1 MPKAVT
7 SKSNPRRNAKLR
19 KLAVNLRHGRKR
31 WDTLQKDWTA
41 NTMRMA
47 RWMGEARKE
56 FASNNAFSVWLRD
69 NKIGYSN
76 DERMALIEFSNRDSE
91 EIRKFLESAK
101 SRSLR
106 RLLDNLRSDE
116 RSPSS
121 YATKTFHL
129 HHPPVQTTDL
139 PPYRLE

>member
-76 DERMALIEFSNRDSE
+76 DERMALIEFSNRDSDLLAGSSSQC
-91 EIRKFLESAK
+91 RDASDRRGWTRMHLSPGASCVQ
-101 SRSLR
+101 SRLCR
-106 RLLDNLRSDE
+106 RL
-116 RSPSS
+116 PC
-121 YATKTFHL
+121 
-129 HHPPVQTTDL
+129 
-139 PPYRLE
+139 